1 MNSSHRESVSFT
13 DVAATFS
20 EGEWNILSD
29 WQRELYG
36 TVMRQIH
43 SVLMDL
49 GYHIHN
55 SEILFRITKNEE
67 PGRYHRYVAAR
78 SKEGHAPDIL
88 LRINYIGERAVSSDT
103 DDSNEGS
110 EMGQNAAERQSD
122 CLLRVKQEEE
132 EQYCPNPYDSQLDSQ
147 AETPPISQEEEEGK
161 PFPSP
166 GRSNEWSPARVLP
179 RSERSSVGE
188 GMEPR
193 RERTQRRKGIARQNK
208 PGLALHNSD
217 KETEPKD
224 SDAPPT
230 AEHFP
235 ESGLSNM
242 RLPFPDAQQGAEEA
256 CPYTAFPDDA
266 APISF
271 QQRGQTFIICC
282 VCGKTF
288 CNKSSFQVHMRTHT
302 GERPYKCSDC
312 DKSFIRSSHLKIHL
326 RTHTG
331 ERPYKCSECDKSF
344 RDNSSFARHQRIH
357 TGEKPYQCPTC
368 AKYFRK
374 KSNLKDHQRT
384 HTGER
389 PYKCKHCEK
398 SFHQKSN
405 LRVHERNHHGEDC

>member
-110 EMGQNAAERQSD
+110 EMGQNAAER
-122 CLLRVKQEEE
+122 
-132 EQYCPNPYDSQLDSQ
+132 
-147 AETPPISQEEEEGK
+147 
-161 PFPSP
+161 
-166 GRSNEWSPARVLP
+166 SNEWSPARVLP

-193 RERTQRRKGIARQNK
+193 RERTQRRKGIARQIK